1 MRFVVI
7 YIYIYIYKLLNN
19 FNVLREWYEYIDMMF
34 E

>member
-1 MRFVVI
+1 MRFVV
-7 YIYIYIYKLLNN
+7 IYIYKLLNN